1 MSAFE
6 RIALD
11 LSPQLYIIWTGIRLT
26 DVRVVSVD
34 QDHAF
39 PDNHL
44 LQLGIRFGYL
54 TAVSRIPWARVVCCV
69 ARHEGWDS
77 SIIDSVSSNDSGE
90 SFLGFYI
97 GYYSI
102 FLYIYYKITLQINS
116 RMVIFWLFC
125 QRNSK
130 TKIFLIWN
138 SKIIM
143 SSSVWDHHYNTI
155 LSTYKQ
161 LKSS

>member
-1 MSAFE
+1 MLAFE

-26 DVRVVSVD
+26 DVWVVSTD

-44 LQLGIRFGYL
+44 LQLGIRLDYL
-54 TAVSRIPWARVVCCV
+54 TAVSRIPWARVVRCV

-77 SIIDSVSSNDSGE
+77 SIIGSVSSNDSGDV
-90 SFLGFYI
+90 FLGFYI

-138 SKIIM
+138 WKIIM
-143 SSSVWDHHYNTI
+143 SSSVWDHQYNTI